1 MTSQVLTEQAP
12 LEATTFVRLLR
23 ANAMLRRELEARLLD
38 AHSITITDYEALLV
52 LDGAE
57 ESSMKRVDLAG
68 RLLLSPSG
76 VTRLLDGLERLGL
89 VEKAVCAKD
98 ARVSYAVITPAG
110 RKALVAAATIH
121 HTALADLLG
130 SRFTKAELETM
141 NELLARLPGAADDV
155 LCPLD
160 QP

>member
-1 MTSQVLTEQAP
+1 

-23 ANAMLRRELEARLLD
+23 ANAMLRRELEARLLEG
-38 AHSITITDYEALLV
+38 HSLTIKDYECLLV
-52 LDGAE
+52 LDGAD
-57 ESSMKRVDLAG
+57 ESSMRRVDLAG
-68 RLLLSPSG
+68 RLLLTASG
-76 VTRLLDGLERLGL
+76 ITRLLDGLEQLGY
-89 VEKAVCAKD
+89 VTKAQCKED

-110 RKALVAAATIH
+110 RRALVAATKIH
-121 HTALADLLG
+121 HAALIDLLG
-130 SRFTKAELETM
+130 SLFTRKELDTL

>member
-1 MTSQVLTEQAP
+1 MTEQAP

-23 ANAMLRRELEARLLD
+23 ANAMLRRELEARLLE
-38 AHSITITDYEALLV
+38 AHSLTISDYEALLV
-52 LDGAE
+52 LDAAE
-57 ESSMKRVDLAG
+57 ESSMRRVDLAG

-76 VTRLLDGLERLGL
+76 ITRMLDGLERLGL
-89 VEKAVCAKD
+89 VAKAVCSKD

-110 RKALVAAATIH
+110 RKALSKASCIH
-121 HTALADLLG
+121 HATLADLLG

-155 LCPLD
+155 ACPLEEAS
-160 QP
+160 